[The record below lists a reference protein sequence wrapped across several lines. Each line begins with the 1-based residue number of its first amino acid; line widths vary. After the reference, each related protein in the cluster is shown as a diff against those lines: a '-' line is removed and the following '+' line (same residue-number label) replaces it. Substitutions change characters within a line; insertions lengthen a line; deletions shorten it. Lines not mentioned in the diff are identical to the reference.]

1 MIAVIVLALAV
12 VGWAWLQERSK
23 DRDSA
28 AAAACVEGT
37 VTLNVTIDPAIA
49 ESVKAAGERFN
60 ATTPHMR
67 DHCAQVAVTAQPS
80 AAMVTAFAGVTTN
93 TPWDPALGPQPGLWI
108 PDSSRSVELM
118 RIPGLIAGTPL
129 PVAVSPIAVAVPDEL
144 RRAME
149 TAQTKWA
156 DLPRLQ
162 QGSLSDLGL
171 ATWGPLRMAMPT
183 GDPTLAVATAVGS
196 GVSGTDPLDETAARS
211 GQVISAVSQL
221 AATAPPTTDLTA
233 ALTELAAAADPAAAP
248 LHAVAATE
256 QQIRTHPDLTAFRPV
271 GNGPVNDYPA
281 AEIVGNWV
289 NQTQNLVAGLFVD
302 FLRATEQSKLFTD
315 NGFGAAP
322 PATSAVPAKAV
333 LTQVQQVLANPIL
346 GVHATALVDTSASMS
361 TQEGAMTRLANS
373 LAALQST
380 MTVMPPEFGL
390 GVWTYA
396 KTTDGSNPYRIAAPT
411 AALTDQQRTAIT
423 QALGTVTASSIA
435 PDLTYPSLEAAYRS
449 AVENCKA
456 GRTNSILLITDGPQD
471 DSTITGEQL
480 LTDIAG
486 LGNPAKPIRIDV
498 IVVGGNGTQ
507 TLQTL
512 SQRTGGTYTK
522 VTSSND
528 LAFAT
533 AVANALTTP

>member
-1 MIAVIVLALAV
+1 MIVLALAV

-37 VTLNVTIDPAIA
+37 VTLNVTVDPTIA
-49 ESVKAAGERFN
+49 EPVKAAAERFN
-60 ATTPHMR
+60 ATKPHVR
-67 DHCAQVAVTAQPS
+67 DHCALVAVNPQPS
-80 AAMVTAFAGVTTN
+80 AAMVTAFAGAVAN
-93 TPWDPALGPQPGLWI
+93 APWDPALGPQPGLWI
-108 PDSSRSVELM
+108 PESMRSVELM
-118 RIPGLIAGTPL
+118 RVPGLIAGTPQ
-129 PVAVSPIAVAVPDEL
+129 PIAVSPIALAVPDEV

-162 QGSLSDLGL
+162 QGSLTDLGL
-171 ATWGPLRMAMPT
+171 PAWGPLRLAMPA
-183 GDPTLAVATAVGS
+183 GDASLAVAAAVGS

-221 AATAPPTTDLTA
+221 AATAPAAADATT
-233 ALTELAAAADPAAAP
+233 ALTELAAALDPAAP

-256 QQIRTHPDLTAFRPV
+256 QQIRTRPGLTAYRPV
-271 GNGPVNDYPA
+271 GNGPVDDYPA

-289 NQTQNLVAGLFVD
+289 NQTQNLVAGLFID
-302 FLRATEQSKLFTD
+302 YLRAPEQSKLFTD

-333 LTQVQQVLANPIL
+333 LTRVQQVLAEPVL
-346 GVHATALVDTSASMS
+346 GVHATVLLDTSSSMS
-361 TQEGAMTRLANS
+361 TAEGSMTRLANS

-411 AALTDQQRTAIT
+411 AALTDQQRTAVT
-423 QALGTVTASSIA
+423 QALGAVSASAIA
-435 PDLTYPSLEAAYRS
+435 PDRTYPTLEAAYRS
-449 AVENCKA
+449 ALENYTT

-480 LTDIAG
+480 LTDLAA
-486 LGNPAKPIRIDV
+486 LANPAKPIRIDV
-498 IVVGGNGTQ
+498 IVISGNGTQ

-512 SQRTGGTYTK
+512 TQRTGGTYTK

-528 LAFAT
+528 LAYGT
-533 AVANALTTP
+533 AVSKALTTP